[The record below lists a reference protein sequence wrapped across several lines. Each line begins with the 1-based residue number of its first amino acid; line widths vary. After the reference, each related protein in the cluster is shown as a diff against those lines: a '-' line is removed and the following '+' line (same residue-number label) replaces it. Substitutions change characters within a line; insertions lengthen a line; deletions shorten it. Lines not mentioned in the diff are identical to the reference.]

1 MTAIVFCDVQH
12 FLMSW
17 SDKKVSK
24 KKNLKKKHLLVWP
37 AQICF
42 TPHCTIWFF
51 SDAQLPDTLRV
62 VYTNLARASQF
73 WTFWYRILDG
83 PSGGRDISGGSQ
95 TPERTTRQTASVDQ
109 ERTTPYNLPT
119 TVDRNRG
126 KTTNNTPSL
135 NFRNICTGD
144 WELISPFKSKPVE
157 LCGWLR
163 VIWRGVR
170 SDRDFWVTK
179 PVATKILKFKIIAG
193 RYHKTRHY
201 AGLLRDSFKLVQK
214 TNFNWPIMT
223 SETWYEDMKTAL
235 KHPTLQTVWLIY
247 CNLSFRLIFQRGDN
261 LCDNNKTLSNS
272 GFSNFQ
278 I

>member
-1 MTAIVFCDVQH
+1 MDDVYLRTHELWFSTIKHMTAIVFCDVQH

-17 SDKKVSK
+17 SYKKVSK
-24 KKNLKKKHLLVWP
+24 KKNSTTKKLLVWP

-126 KTTNNTPSL
+126 KTSNNNPSL
-135 NFRNICTGD
+135 NFRHICTGG

-170 SDRDFWVTK
+170 YDRD
-179 PVATKILKFKIIAG
+179 L
-193 RYHKTRHY
+193 
-201 AGLLRDSFKLVQK
+201 
-214 TNFNWPIMT
+214 
-223 SETWYEDMKTAL
+223 
-235 KHPTLQTVWLIY
+235 
-247 CNLSFRLIFQRGDN
+247 
-261 LCDNNKTLSNS
+261 
-272 GFSNFQ
+272 
-278 I
+278 